1 MKLSAVILA
10 GGQSSRMGTDKAT
23 LSIQGKSLLEHC
35 VERIKV
41 SGCDHI
47 RISRN
52 QPGYLQDRVK
62 NAGPLGGIEAAMHQ
76 IPAGELLLVVPVDM
90 PLLGPELL
98 SELINY
104 SHQHQCSCYFDDRF
118 LPACLLL
125 TEELKDDL
133 FLQLSSGGDASV
145 RGLLKRANAH
155 ALPCDKQQQL
165 QNVNTPRQW
174 QALLIQIQTAQTA
187 QSLSL
192 EHQD

>member
-10 GGQSSRMGTDKAT
+10 GGQSSRMGVDKAR
-23 LSIQGKSLLEHC
+23 LVLAGQSLLEHC

-41 SGCDHI
+41 SGCDRI

-52 QPGYLQDRVK
+52 QPGYLQDRFE
-62 NAGPLGGIEAAMHQ
+62 NAGPLGGIEAATHQ
-76 IPAGELLLVVPVDM
+76 LPAGELLLVVPVDM

-104 SHQHQCSCYFDDRF
+104 SHQHQRSCYFNDRF

-125 TEELKDDL
+125 TEELKQDL
-133 FLQLSSGGDASV
+133 VRQLSCNGDGSV
-145 RGLLKRANAH
+145 RGLLKRANAQ

-165 QNVNTPRQW
+165 ENVNTPQQW
-174 QALLIQIQTAQTA
+174 QALLTQTAQQA
-187 QSLSL
+187 QMLSV

>member
-1 MKLSAVILA
+1 MKLSALILA
-10 GGQSSRMGTDKAT
+10 GGQSSRMGKDKAT
-23 LSIQGKSLLEHC
+23 LMLAGKTLLEHC

-41 SGCDHI
+41 SGCDRI

-52 QPGYLQDRVK
+52 QPGYLQDRFE
-62 NAGPLGGIEAAMHQ
+62 NAGPLGGIEAATHQ
-76 IPAGELLLVVPVDM
+76 IPVGELLLVVPVDM

-104 SHQHQCSCYFDDRF
+104 SNQHQCSCYFNDRF

-133 FLQLSSGGDASV
+133 VWQLSSGGDASV
-145 RGLLKRANAH
+145 RALLMRAKAH
-155 ALPCDKQQQL
+155 ALPCHKPQQL
-165 QNVNTPRQW
+165 QNLNTPAQW
-174 QALLIQIQTAQTA
+174 QALMIQIQTAQTA
-187 QSLSL
+187 QTLSF